1 MLKIATIINQ
11 DRIIISHTILEVE
24 EARIYEMK
32 HAAFGYRLLS
42 RDLNDAN
49 FVAAVKEAFDPE
61 CVDVSRWLIEAVYE
75 AKRFR
80 KLKGFNISKELYKAA
95 EYVYAASNTEEG
107 DMRTV
112 EFINTH
118 CK

>member
-1 MLKIATIINQ
+1 MLKIATIIDQ
-11 DRIIISHTILEVE
+11 DGIIISHAILGTE

-32 HAAFGYRLLS
+32 HATFGYRLLS
-42 RDLNDAN
+42 RELDDAN
-49 FVAAVKEAFDPE
+49 FMAAVKEAFDPE

-75 AKRFR
+75 AKKFS

-95 EYVYAASNTEEG
+95 ECVYAASNTEEG
-107 DMRTV
+107 ERRTV

>member
-1 MLKIATIINQ
+1 MLKITTIIDQ
-11 DRIIISHTILEVE
+11 DGIIISHTILEAE
-24 EARIYEMK
+24 EAQFYERK

-42 RDLNDAN
+42 RDMNDAN
-49 FVAAVKEAFDPE
+49 FMAAVKEAFDPE
-61 CVDVSRWLIEAVYE
+61 CADVSRWLIEAVYE
-75 AKRFR
+75 AKKFR

-95 EYVYAASNTEEG
+95 EYVYGASNTEEG
-107 DMRTV
+107 EKRTV